1 MSYGKS
7 ELPLH
12 SVFNALELI
21 SRELV
26 NSLLFMGMCTSLRA
40 TLYNRQHL
48 SNCRQL
54 GLNLTNVL
62 QMHLSDDSH
71 LKYVDTNL
79 MKSNNGDCIELGDR
93 IKMEESRC
101 TYTLY
106 TILLK
111 FKY

>member
-1 MSYGKS
+1 
-7 ELPLH
+7 
-12 SVFNALELI
+12 
-21 SRELV
+21 
-26 NSLLFMGMCTSLRA
+26 
-40 TLYNRQHL
+40 
-48 SNCRQL
+48 
-54 GLNLTNVL
+54 
-62 QMHLSDDSH
+62 MHLSDDSH

-79 MKSNNGDCIELGDR
+79 MKSNNGDCIEMGDR